1 MKEEEKVLKL
11 IVPFVNIATFNLS
24 FCGLFAR
31 RELAESSSQFVSQK
45 VEKGRRSTSRK
56 GLINTQTTNK

>member
-31 RELAESSSQFVSQK
+31 RELEESSSQFVSQK
-45 VEKGRRSTSRK
+45 VEKRK
-56 GLINTQTTNK
+56 IEQKKERINKHANNE